1 MSGAEQSGASAPA
14 TAPAAA
20 AATSPTGS
28 CSSGGSSSRIPVA
41 RAMRRS
47 HSMRLRGEQQRA
59 CFPIAETE
67 APIRNRSMSVS
78 ATSTPRLSRR
88 NPPGDRRANTS
99 AGAAA
104 AADESEDDADSVRSF
119 GSACSSM
126 SCDHAYFARNG
137 TTFSGRR
144 MRYVVHCSPHTDDT
158 EEYLTPTQRASRQI
172 RRLKALLNETR
183 KDLESKDRDILRLTK
198 EVVELRL
205 FKASL
210 QAAEDVASGAPPPC
224 GADSSDDEHDAANTA
239 SASASPA
246 LPTGAACG
254 DAKGGA
260 GAAEEEADKAELPGS
275 LADSGHFEDVGS
287 SSGFSLGR
295 SPAKLDDR
303 EGERTRI
310 VNMYERRLAELRRA
324 HVDDV
329 QDMKQRHNDKVE
341 DLLQRLSDTNSRYC
355 ELRTEYDKAQDK
367 IRELERETESLRK
380 SMEEHEE
387 RNKNMYLKMYMKGQE
402 AAKFEHADQVLE
414 FAHKAPNRVSVPEL
428 LKQLQ
433 TTENELEHIK
443 EVDQQQTSNSKIP
456 LLSAKEAVTL
466 WLLGTRKALY
476 RRLVE
481 AHASKGEM
489 DPAMTLQFLKS
500 AVYYF
505 LTDRENHQGHLN
517 AIKSILGYTESEKS
531 NIERAYKAYLR
542 K

>member
-14 TAPAAA
+14 TASAPA

-67 APIRNRSMSVS
+67 APVRNRSMSVS

-99 AGAAA
+99 GAG
-104 AADESEDDADSVRSF
+104 DESEDDADSVRSF

-210 QAAEDVASGAPPPC
+210 QAAEDVASGAPPPR
-224 GADSSDDEHDAANTA
+224 GADSSDDEPDAANTA

-254 DAKGGA
+254 DAEGG
-260 GAAEEEADKAELPGS
+260 ADKAELPGS

-443 EVDQQQTSNSKIP
+443 
-456 LLSAKEAVTL
+456 
-466 WLLGTRKALY
+466 ALY